1 MQWLERNC
9 DKIAVRINSV
19 GGSVWEAYS
28 IVSAIINSK
37 VECNTFIDGLAASSA
52 GLIAVA
58 GKKCTMKDYG
68 LMMLHNPS
76 GGDDKKVLGLVKE
89 TLVTILSNRTKK
101 TPDEISA
108 MMEKETWLS
117 AAEALQFGMVD
128 AIENTGKKIKG
139 IDNKAPKAI
148 NEVAEIFNQLTNPKP
163 TTMLKI
169 TNKLGLTENASED
182 AVISV
187 IEKKD
192 AEIAELKNRIAAIE
206 KENADKEKAAKA
218 AKEAKE
224 TEIKNNATA
233 FANKAKEEGKISE
246 EEVAD
251 ITNLAIT
258 NFALAEKTVA
268 MRNPVK
274 KATKVFDP
282 KNVVNG
288 SKTEDRSNWTFQDW
302 SKNDSEGLQRM
313 QNESPEFF
321 KELLNKLPKNLS
333 PVFTPIPGVND

>member
-1 MQWLERNC
+1 
-9 DKIAVRINSV
+9 
-19 GGSVWEAYS
+19 
-28 IVSAIINSK
+28 
-37 VECNTFIDGLAASSA
+37 
-52 GLIAVA
+52 
-58 GKKCTMKDYG
+58 MKDYG

-76 GGDDKKVLGLVKE
+76 GGEDTKVLGLVKD

-101 TPDEISA
+101 TPEEISA

-117 AAEALQFGMVD
+117 AAEALQAGMVD

-139 IDNKAPKAI
+139 FENKVPAAL

-163 TTMLKI
+163 TIMLKI
-169 TNKLGLTENASED
+169 TNKLGLNENASEE
-182 AVISV
+182 AVVSV

-192 AEIAELKNRIAAIE
+192 AEIAELKNRLAAIE
-206 KENADKEKAAKA
+206 KENADKEKAAKE
-218 AKEAKE
+218 AKEAEAKTKA
-224 TEIKNNATA
+224 TE
-233 FANKAKEEGKISE
+233 FANKAKEEGKITE

-258 NFALAEKTVA
+258 NFSLAEKTVS

-274 KATKVFDP
+274 KSVKVFDP

-288 SKTEDRSNWTFQDW
+288 DKTEDRSSWTFQDW
-302 SKNDSEGLQRM
+302 SKKDPSGLAKI

-321 KELLNKLPKNLS
+321 KELVNKLPKNLS
-333 PVFTPIPGVND
+333 PVFTPIPGVNC